1 MIPVLFCIIT
11 IVFTLLYIAPG
22 DPAYIIL
29 GAEGISKEG
38 IESIHKEYG
47 LDDPFIV
54 QLGNYIINLCKG
66 DMGVSYLKKQTVIS
80 EIMVRFPYTLILAF
94 GSIIV
99 SLIVGIT
106 VGIVAA
112 IKQYSALD
120 KVFTMISLF
129 GVSAPS
135 FWVAMLLILLF
146 SIALNLLPPSGS
158 YGPEYWIMPIA
169 ITGFGGSAYIMRM
182 TRSSMLEVIR
192 QDYIRTARAKGQTE
206 LAYHHKTCAEKCL
219 PARIVNGNW
228 ISQSAHLLAGSVLD
242 GNRVFALPGM
252 GKFLIDIRAGSK
264 DYPCVTGTVIW
275 IAFCLCRHK
284 LGC

>member
-1 MIPVLFCIIT
+1 
-11 IVFTLLYIAPG
+11 
-22 DPAYIIL
+22 
-29 GAEGISKEG
+29 
-38 IESIHKEYG
+38 
-47 LDDPFIV
+47 
-54 QLGNYIINLCKG
+54 
-66 DMGVSYLKKQTVIS
+66 
-80 EIMVRFPYTLILAF
+80 MVRFPYTLILAF

-192 QDYIRTARAKGQTE
+192 QEYMRTARAKGQTE
-206 LAYHHKTCAEKCL
+206 WLTIIRHALKNALL
-219 PARIVNGNW
+219 PIVTAIGFQ
-228 ISQSAHLLAGSVLD
+228 IAHMLSGSVLIET
-242 GNRVFALPGM
+242 VFAIPGI
-252 GKFLIDIRAGSK
+252 GKFLVESVSSK
-264 DYPCVTGTVIW
+264 DIPAW
-275 IAFCLCRHK
+275 RALCFLLH
-284 LGC
+284 LPALLSI